1 MLLELQES
9 FPLSNA
15 PNSLSTQA
23 LASANQPE
31 STAVALRP
39 KRARQ
44 YCHAVLTCMVAART
58 SIGSVGSSCWCSRSP
73 IGRTTVHARCR
84 HTPPTNEKALLPS
97 VKFSL
102 IWTFL
107 YGRNNHR
114 PLPSGNLS
122 ELLPR
127 SMRSLVAKQ

>member
-44 YCHAVLTCMVAART
+44 YCHAVLTCVVAACT
-58 SIGSVGSSCWCSRSP
+58 GIGPVGSSIWYSRSP
-73 IGRTTVHARCR
+73 IGRITVHARCR

-102 IWTFL
+102 IWTFFMAEITIGP
-107 YGRNNHR
+107 Y
-114 PLPSGNLS
+114 
-122 ELLPR
+122 
-127 SMRSLVAKQ
+127 